1 MTTDIE
7 DLDLL
12 INKLHKEACDNS
24 QNSYIDPVTGYSVLT
39 SYFLSKRKCCGNKC
53 RHCPWN
59 HVNVKM

>member
-1 MTTDIE
+1 MITDIE

-24 QNSYIDPVTGYSVLT
+24 QNSYIDPTTGYNVLT
-39 SYFLSKRKCCGNKC
+39 SYFLLKRKCCGNKC

-59 HVNVKM
+59 HVNVKK